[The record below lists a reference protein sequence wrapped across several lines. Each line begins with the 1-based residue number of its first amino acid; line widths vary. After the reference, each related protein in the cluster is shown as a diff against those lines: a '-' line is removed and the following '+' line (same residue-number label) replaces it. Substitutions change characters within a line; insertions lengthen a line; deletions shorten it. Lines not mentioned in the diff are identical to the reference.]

1 MPARSVPQILS
12 IKNECTLIF
21 SHFLIIGLRNFSAN
35 SLLETF
41 SFLTAPPELFLLK
54 KSINH

>member
-21 SHFLIIGLRNFSAN
+21 LYFLIIGLRNFSAD
-35 SLLETF
+35 SLLEIF
-41 SFLTAPPELFLLK
+41 SFLTAQPELFL
-54 KSINH
+54 